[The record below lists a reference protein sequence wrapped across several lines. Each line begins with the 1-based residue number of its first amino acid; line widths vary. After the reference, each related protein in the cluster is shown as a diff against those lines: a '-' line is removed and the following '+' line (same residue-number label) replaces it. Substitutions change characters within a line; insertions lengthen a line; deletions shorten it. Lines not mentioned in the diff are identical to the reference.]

1 MQVDLT
7 ETAVKRLVELL
18 ERTDSVYDQRIA
30 NKLKEALEDYQ
41 VLIVTFDL
49 DDIPF

>member
-18 ERTDSVYDQRIA
+18 EKTGSTYDQRIA
-30 NKLKEALEDYQ
+30 NKLKEALQNYQ
-41 VLIVTFDL
+41 PAIGTFDL

>member
-7 ETAVKRLVELL
+7 ESAVRRIIELL
-18 ERTDSVYDQRIA
+18 EKTESTYDQRIA
-30 NKLKEALEDYQ
+30 NKLKEALRNYRPA
-41 VLIVTFDL
+41 IGTFDL